1 MAYPSNVCSRHITKR
16 SQHNVIGKIA
26 ANGIQLISRLSK
38 TKLEVQFQEITQ
50 QTIRLEQK
58 LFLQSQLIFIKKYS
72 ENIKIEKLN

>member
-1 MAYPSNVCSRHITKR
+1 MAYPSNVCSRHITER
-16 SQHNVIGKIA
+16 SQQNVIGKIA